1 MLPALVS
8 FLWFAAFGTSAVEVQ
23 KEGNVDLSQFATEE
37 VLFAIFNESSLSVV
51 LSVVAIILVS
61 TFFIT
66 SADSATFV
74 LGMQTTYGSLTP
86 PNTVKLTWGILQST
100 VAAILLYSGGLQALQ
115 NALIAA
121 AFPFSIIMV
130 LMMISLY
137 RSLTKEKKELGLYLK
152 PKPKKKS
159 PAPQQ

>member
-1 MLPALVS
+1 
-8 FLWFAAFGTSAVEVQ
+8 
-23 KEGNVDLSQFATEE
+23 
-37 VLFAIFNESSLSVV
+37 
-51 LSVVAIILVS
+51 
-61 TFFIT
+61 
-66 SADSATFV
+66 
-74 LGMQTTYGSLTP
+74 
-86 PNTVKLTWGILQST
+86 WGILQST

-159 PAPQQ
+159 TAPQQ